1 MKMSKKGVICTMWCA
16 CLFPAVAAMAED
28 VVIKA
33 GDLRITYVE
42 NGKQFNVEYNGGK
55 AYRPVFM
62 RSVPEA
68 TYDIHGKDGFRISSA
83 SCAEADYQKR
93 TVNDAFG
100 KGTCHAFVFSSPASG
115 DDVTLTQEFYVY
127 EGRDYVLTDVVL
139 KGDASLRSNYLA
151 PVAVATP
158 TTCTLRRRRTAC

>member
-1 MKMSKKGVICTMWCA
+1 MWCA
-16 CLFPAVAAMAED
+16 CLFPAMAAMAED

-62 RSVPEA
+62 GSVPEA

-115 DDVTLTQEFYVY
+115 DD
-127 EGRDYVLTDVVL
+127 GI
-139 KGDASLRSNYLA
+139 
-151 PVAVATP
+151 
-158 TTCTLRRRRTAC
+158 TC

>member
-55 AYRPVFM
+55 SF
-62 RSVPEA
+62 
-68 TYDIHGKDGFRISSA
+68 
-83 SCAEADYQKR
+83 
-93 TVNDAFG
+93 
-100 KGTCHAFVFSSPASG
+100 
-115 DDVTLTQEFYVY
+115 
-127 EGRDYVLTDVVL
+127 
-139 KGDASLRSNYLA
+139 
-151 PVAVATP
+151 
-158 TTCTLRRRRTAC
+158 

>member
-62 RSVPEA
+62 GRCRRLRTTSMV
-68 TYDIHGKDGFRISSA
+68 
-83 SCAEADYQKR
+83 R
-93 TVNDAFG
+93 TVS
-100 KGTCHAFVFSSPASG
+100 VS
-115 DDVTLTQEFYVY
+115 V
-127 EGRDYVLTDVVL
+127 R
-139 KGDASLRSNYLA
+139 LRA
-151 PVAVATP
+151 RRP
-158 TTCTLRRRRTAC
+158 TTRSGR

>member
-55 AYRPVFM
+55 ASWGRCRRLRTTSMV
-62 RSVPEA
+62 
-68 TYDIHGKDGFRISSA
+68 
-83 SCAEADYQKR
+83 R
-93 TVNDAFG
+93 TVS
-100 KGTCHAFVFSSPASG
+100 VS
-115 DDVTLTQEFYVY
+115 V
-127 EGRDYVLTDVVL
+127 R
-139 KGDASLRSNYLA
+139 LRA
-151 PVAVATP
+151 RRP
-158 TTCTLRRRRTAC
+158 TTRSGR

>member
-1 MKMSKKGVICTMWCA
+1 MWCA

-42 NGKQFNVEYNGGK
+42 NGKQFNVEYNAGSLP
-55 AYRPVFM
+55 ARIHE
-62 RSVPEA
+62 SVPEA

-100 KGTCHAFVFSSPASG
+100 KGTCHTFVFSSPASG
-115 DDVTLTQEFYVY
+115 DDVTLRKSFTYM
-127 EGRDYVLTDVVL
+127 RD
-139 KGDASLRSNYLA
+139 GI
-151 PVAVATP
+151 
-158 TTCTLRRRRTAC
+158 TC

>member
-1 MKMSKKGVICTMWCA
+1 MWCA

-68 TYDIHGKDGFRISSA
+68 TYDIHGM
-83 SCAEADYQKR
+83 
-93 TVNDAFG
+93 TVS
-100 KGTCHAFVFSSPASG
+100 VS
-115 DDVTLTQEFYVY
+115 V
-127 EGRDYVLTDVVL
+127 R
-139 KGDASLRSNYLA
+139 LRA
-151 PVAVATP
+151 QRP
-158 TTCTLRRRRTAC
+158 TTKSGR

>member
-62 RSVPEA
+62 GSVPEA
-68 TYDIHGKDGFRISSA
+68 KSDIHGKDGFCISSA
-83 SCAEADYQKR
+83 SCAECD
-93 TVNDAFG
+93 
-100 KGTCHAFVFSSPASG
+100 
-115 DDVTLTQEFYVY
+115 
-127 EGRDYVLTDVVL
+127 
-139 KGDASLRSNYLA
+139 
-151 PVAVATP
+151 
-158 TTCTLRRRRTAC
+158 

>member
-1 MKMSKKGVICTMWCA
+1 MSKKGVICTMWCA
-16 CLFPAVAAMAED
+16 CLFSAVAAMAED

-62 RSVPEA
+62 GSVPEA

-115 DDVTLTQEFYVY
+115 DDVTLT
-127 EGRDYVLTDVVL
+127 
-139 KGDASLRSNYLA
+139 
-151 PVAVATP
+151 
-158 TTCTLRRRRTAC
+158 